1 MERSWN
7 VALPAPPPPP
17 EGMCAVFVTPQEYDS
32 TSTSSLCL
40 SSRDS
45 PLMSPIFA
53 KMSAAMATPEHSV
66 MRLTAG
72 RTWNAAEETRDCDLE
87 SQRLKLADL
96 VSRLHSIISSA
107 RAMNVDAG
115 DSR

>member
-17 EGMCAVFVTPQEYDS
+17 EGMCAVLVTPQEYDS

-66 MRLTAG
+66 MRLAAG
-72 RTWNAAEETRDCDLE
+72 RTANAADESRDCDLLRVNGR
-87 SQRLKLADL
+87 SWRTSFAASFDHL
-96 VSRLHSIISSA
+96 VG
-107 RAMNVDAG
+107 AG
-115 DSR
+115 HER